1 MVADTAPSSSRRCA
15 QCGTAFH
22 CGANDAERCWCAS
35 LPPLAAERLVAGAD
49 CVCEACLRQRLMPR
63 QHAEP

>member
-1 MVADTAPSSSRRCA
+1 MVADAAPSGSRRCA

-22 CGANDAERCWCAS
+22 CGANDSEPCWCAN
-35 LPPLAAERLVAGAD
+35 LPPLAADRQVAGTD
-49 CVCEACLRQRLMPR
+49 CVCEACLRRRLVQR

>member
-1 MVADTAPSSSRRCA
+1 MVTDATPSGSRRCT

-22 CGANDAERCWCAS
+22 CGANDCESCWCAS
-35 LPPLAAERLVAGAD
+35 LPPLTAERLVAGTD
-49 CVCEACLRQRLMPR
+49 CVCETCLRQRLMQR